1 VKHIFSVLKVKNKKM
16 HTIIKNADILN
27 EGKIVKGHVLIE
39 NDIIRRVFIG
49 DDNIGIPADASV
61 IDAEN
66 KLLMP
71 GIIDDQVHFREP
83 GLIRKGDIFSE
94 SRAAAAGGVTSFM
107 DMPNTSPP
115 ALSLELLEEKYSAAS
130 RNSLINY
137 SFYLGAS
144 NSNIVEINK
153 VNPKTVC
160 GVKIFMGSST
170 GNMLVDSEDALSA
183 IFSESPVIV
192 AVHCEDETTVKQNS
206 ALYRQKFGEDVPTS
220 CHPAIRSAEACY
232 KSSAK
237 AVELASKHNTKL
249 HVLHLSTAREL
260 ELFENS
266 AENYIPKITAEAC
279 VHHLW
284 FSDADY
290 GNLGNRIKCN
300 PAIKSATD
308 RDALREAVRNGKIT
322 VVATDHAPH
331 TVDEKQ
337 KKYFGAPSGL
347 PLIQHSLSVMLEMY
361 RQGVFSLFDI
371 VDRMCHAPARLFE
384 ISKRGYIREGY
395 YADLVL
401 VDMNAAYS
409 PDSSNILYKCG
420 WSPFE
425 GVKFSTAV
433 EKTWVNGSIVFDNGN
448 IAEANCA
455 KRLEFER

>member
-1 VKHIFSVLKVKNKKM
+1 M
-16 HTIIKNADILN
+16 IIKNANILN
-27 EGKIVKGHVLIE
+27 EGKIFEGNVRIE
-39 NDIIRRVFIG
+39 NGIITKIFTGDNPDIL
-49 DDNIGIPADASV
+49 ADTSI
-61 IDAEN
+61 IDAQH

-71 GIIDDQVHFREP
+71 GIIDDQVHFRDP
-83 GLIRKGDIFSE
+83 GLTHKGDIFSE

-115 ALSLELLEEKYSAAS
+115 ALSIELLEEKYSAAS

-144 NSNIVEINK
+144 NGNIAEINK
-153 VNPKTVC
+153 VDPKAVC
-160 GVKIFMGSST
+160 GVKVFMGSST
-170 GNMLVDSEDALSA
+170 GNMLVDNDDTLAA

-192 AVHCEDETTVKQNS
+192 AVHCEDENTVRQNS
-206 ALYRQKFGEDVPTS
+206 ALYRQKFGDDIPIS

-237 AVELASKHNTKL
+237 AVELAAKYNTRL
-249 HVLHLSTAREL
+249 HILHLSTAREL
-260 ELFENS
+260 DLFEKNS
-266 AENYIPKITAEAC
+266 KNYLPRITAEAC

-284 FSDADY
+284 FSDSDY
-290 GNLGNRIKCN
+290 EILGNRIKCN
-300 PAIKSATD
+300 PAIKSSAD

-347 PLIQHSLSVMLEMY
+347 PLIQHSLSAMLEMH
-361 RQGVFSLFDI
+361 RQGVFSLFD
-371 VDRMCHAPARLFE
+371 VVERMCHAPARLFN
-384 ISKRGYIREGY
+384 IHRRGYIREGY

-401 VDMNAAYS
+401 VDMNSGYS
-409 PDSSNILYKCG
+409 PCKDNILYKCG

-425 GVKFSTAV
+425 GVRFSTKI
-433 EKTWVNGSIVFDNGN
+433 EKTWVNGAIVFDNDKIVETN
-448 IAEANCA
+448 SA

>member
-1 VKHIFSVLKVKNKKM
+1 M
-16 HTIIKNADILN
+16 HTIIKNANILN
-27 EGKIVKGHVLIE
+27 ERNIFKRNVWIE
-39 NDIIRRVFIG
+39 NDIIRKIFTVDSDIK
-49 DDNIGIPADASV
+49 DIPADAV
-61 IDAEN
+61 IIDAQN

-71 GIIDDQVHFREP
+71 GVIDDQVHFRDP
-83 GLIRKGDIFSE
+83 GLTHKGDIFSE

-115 ALSLELLEEKYSAAS
+115 ALSVELLEEKYSTAS

-144 NSNIVEINK
+144 NDNIAEINK
-153 VNPKTVC
+153 INPETVC
-160 GVKIFMGSST
+160 GVKVFMGSST

-192 AVHCEDETTVKQNS
+192 AVHCEDENTVRQNS
-206 ALYRQKFGEDVPTS
+206 ALYRQKFGDDIPID

-237 AVELASKHNTKL
+237 AVELAVKYNTKL

-260 ELFENS
+260 DLFDKS
-266 AENYIPKITAEAC
+266 ADDYLPRITAEAC

-284 FSDADY
+284 FSDEDY
-290 GNLGNRIKCN
+290 RELGNRIKCN
-300 PAIKSATD
+300 PAIKSAAD
-308 RDALREAVRNGKIT
+308 REALREAVRNGKIT

-337 KKYFGAPSGL
+337 KQYFGAPSGL
-347 PLIQHSLSVMLEMY
+347 PLVQHSLSAMLEMT
-361 RQGVFSLFDI
+361 RQGVFSLFD
-371 VDRMCHAPARLFE
+371 VVNRMCHAPARLFD
-384 ISKRGYIREGY
+384 IRRRGYIREGY

-401 VDMNAAYS
+401 VDTRNQYS
-409 PDSSNILYKCG
+409 PCRDNILYKCG

-425 GVKFSTAV
+425 GVNFSTII
-433 EKTWVNGSIVFDNGN
+433 EKTWVNGALVFDSGK
-448 IAEANCA
+448 IIEANSA

>member
-1 VKHIFSVLKVKNKKM
+1 M
-16 HTIIKNADILN
+16 IIKNANILN
-27 EGKIVKGHVLIE
+27 EGKIFEGNVLIE
-39 NDIIRRVFIG
+39 NGIIRKIFTG
-49 DDNIGIPADASV
+49 DDGVSDTLT
-61 IDAEN
+61 IDARN

-71 GIIDDQVHFREP
+71 GVIDDQVHFRDP
-83 GLIRKGDIFSE
+83 GLTHKGDIFSE

-144 NSNIVEINK
+144 NGNIAEINK
-153 VNPKTVC
+153 INPKTIC
-160 GVKIFMGSST
+160 GVKVFMGSST
-170 GNMLVDSEDALSA
+170 GNMLVDNDNTLAA

-192 AVHCEDETTVKQNS
+192 AVHCEDEDTVRQNS
-206 ALYRQKFGEDVPTS
+206 ALYRQKFGDDIPTS

-232 KSSAK
+232 KSSSK
-237 AVELASKHNTKL
+237 AVELAAKYNTRL
-249 HVLHLSTAREL
+249 HVLHLSTAKEL
-260 ELFENS
+260 DLFEKIT
-266 AENYIPKITAEAC
+266 ENNIPHITAEAC

-284 FSDADY
+284 FSDSDY
-290 GNLGNRIKCN
+290 ETLGNRIKCN

-308 RDALREAVRNGKIT
+308 RDALREAVGNGKIA

-347 PLIQHSLSVMLEMY
+347 PLIQHSLSAMLEMY

-371 VDRMCHAPARLFE
+371 VERMCHAPARLFD
-384 ISKRGYIREGY
+384 IHHRGFIREGY
-395 YADLVL
+395 YADLTL
-401 VDMNAAYS
+401 VDMNTGYS
-409 PDSSNILYKCG
+409 PCKDNILYKCG

-425 GVKFSTAV
+425 GVTFSTRI
-433 EKTWVNGSIVFDNGN
+433 EKTWVNGSIVFDNGK
-448 IAEANCA
+448 IMETDCA